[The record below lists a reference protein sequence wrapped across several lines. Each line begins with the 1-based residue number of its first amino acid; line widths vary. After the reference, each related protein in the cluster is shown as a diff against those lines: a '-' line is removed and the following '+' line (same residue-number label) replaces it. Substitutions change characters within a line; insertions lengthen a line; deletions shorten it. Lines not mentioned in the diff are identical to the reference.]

1 MIVHQDEILNPT
13 IRVPPKSVVK
23 SLCRLYHNR
32 GKYAIKYTW
41 NGHDFFIRHRRVTMA
56 AAHAQH
62 FFHAQIKM
70 NPHSTVQIPEL
81 YHAWRDHDGTVYM
94 IMEYV
99 HFSRNQLATEEQ
111 RARAITEIISVP
123 PPPGVFGSFDM
134 DCIYHPFFNDDKAPL
149 GYHSVEQVE
158 AYVNRVLTF
167 MARIMPRHLQV
178 DFRNESLLCYLGDVR
193 REQFPL
199 DIKGRPWVVDF
210 RLAGVLPE
218 SFMSYTLDVD
228 CRHQNRFS
236 TDARKTIPVKVSG
249 NRLPMIWAT
258 GMINKACDNFCEYMA
273 LINSPY
279 H

>member
-13 IRVPPKSVVK
+13 IRVPPKSAVK

-32 GKYAIKYTW
+32 EKYAIKYSW
-41 NGHDFFIRHRRVTMA
+41 NGHDFFIRHRKVTMA

-70 NPHSTVQIPEL
+70 NPHSTIQIPEL

-99 HFSRNQLATEEQ
+99 HLSRNQLATEEQ

-134 DCIYHPFFNDDKAPL
+134 DRIYHSFFKDDQAPI
-149 GYHSVEQVE
+149 GYNSVEQVE
-158 AYVNRVLTF
+158 AYLNRVLTF
-167 MARIMPRHLQV
+167 MARVMPRHLQV
-178 DFRNESLLCYLGDVR
+178 DFRDEPLLCYLGDVR
-193 REQFPL
+193 REHFPL
-199 DIKGRPWVVDF
+199 DINGNPWVVDF

-218 SFMSYTLDVD
+218 SFMSYTLDKT
-228 CRHQNRFS
+228 CMHANRFS
-236 TDARKTIPVKVSG
+236 TNVRNTIPVQRSG
-249 NRLPMIWAT
+249 NLLAMVWAT
-258 GMINKACDNFCEYMA
+258 GMIKKACDEFCEC
-273 LINSPY
+273 IEPS
-279 H
+279 